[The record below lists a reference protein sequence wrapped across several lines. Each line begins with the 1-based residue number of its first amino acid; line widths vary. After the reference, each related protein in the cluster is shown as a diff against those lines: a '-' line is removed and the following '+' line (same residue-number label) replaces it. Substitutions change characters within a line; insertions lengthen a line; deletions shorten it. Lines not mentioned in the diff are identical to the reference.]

1 MFQSGDLVRWYEPY
15 EDIQI
20 TKDAG
25 IGIVLEV
32 TNICYGQLKQTIYKV
47 FRNEKQDTIMLEE
60 HCIEKF

>member
-1 MFQSGDLVRWYEPY
+1 MFQPGDLIRWYELY
-15 EDIQI
+15 DDIQT

-25 IGIVLEV
+25 IGIILEAKEV
-32 TNICYGQLKQTIYKV
+32 FYGEFKQIIYKV

>member
-1 MFQSGDLVRWYEPY
+1 MFQPGDLVRWYEPY
-15 EDIQI
+15 GDIQI

-25 IGIVLEV
+25 IGVVLEA
-32 TNICYGQLKQTIYKV
+32 TNICYGQFKQTIYKV